1 MALVGRRSWRGRTRD
16 GGGRTRGATARAERS
31 GSRGGLSSDSFSALR
46 RVQNE
51 RIADKMSALQ
61 ERLRDAERKLEDEG
75 VRQRALQR
83 YIVASPTRGVV
94 GQSRFAQALRKRIV
108 EAARDPAR
116 FPVLIFGEVGLGKS
130 NLASLIHYGSPRR
143 GEPLIRVDCSRLDES
158 ASELFGRGKREG
170 LLNIM
175 EGKGTVILENVHKA
189 PPQALPLL
197 RRALAMANLSI
208 DEDESIGED
217 GSAPIPPA
225 GFQFPRLVLTAATRV
240 PLLDGVARTIKV
252 APLRVRPGDVHD
264 LAKYFMRQICTESG
278 LASLSLSQGAL
289 RKLESFNYTTN
300 EAELKYMLSAAV
312 AQSVGP
318 GAGAGCDLELG
329 EEVFWMSDG
338 SKRSPST
345 FTADLMQT
353 LPLLRTFFRSVVWPQ
368 EINFKFTVWAYAFV
382 VLYLFVGPQ
391 DRATNAAL
399 NAFWAWWWPGIF
411 LVYPFLGRVW
421 CSVCPFM
428 IYGEL
433 VQRLRKA
440 TGGTLMRWNRSVMDE
455 WGYLFM
461 VSPSFSSVRCSR
473 SIDHSSH

>member
-1 MALVGRRSWRGRTRD
+1 
-16 GGGRTRGATARAERS
+16 
-31 GSRGGLSSDSFSALR
+31 
-46 RVQNE
+46 
-51 RIADKMSALQ
+51 
-61 ERLRDAERKLEDEG
+61 
-75 VRQRALQR
+75 
-83 YIVASPTRGVV
+83 
-94 GQSRFAQALRKRIV
+94 
-108 EAARDPAR
+108 
-116 FPVLIFGEVGLGKS
+116 
-130 NLASLIHYGSPRR
+130 
-143 GEPLIRVDCSRLDES
+143 
-158 ASELFGRGKREG
+158 
-170 LLNIM
+170 
-175 EGKGTVILENVHKA
+175 
-189 PPQALPLL
+189 
-197 RRALAMANLSI
+197 
-208 DEDESIGED
+208 
-217 GSAPIPPA
+217 
-225 GFQFPRLVLTAATRV
+225 
-240 PLLDGVARTIKV
+240 
-252 APLRVRPGDVHD
+252 
-264 LAKYFMRQICTESG
+264 
-278 LASLSLSQGAL
+278 
-289 RKLESFNYTTN
+289 
-300 EAELKYMLSAAV
+300 
-312 AQSVGP
+312 
-318 GAGAGCDLELG
+318 
-329 EEVFWMSDG
+329 MSDG